1 MRECLNKLWVVV
13 MESLK
18 DVMKRDIVVVA
29 PDDSLKDAVDIMAS
43 RNIGCVVVVDK
54 NRPLGI
60 ITERDLVRKVLSKNI
75 YPSEAKVKDVMTTR
89 LISLDS
95 GKTIHDAV
103 DVLEK
108 NNIKKLPVIEYG
120 KLIGIVTMTDLLKSL
135 RRTEDEKS
143 EKLRETIKDL
153 HLTKI
158 KLQSRIIELEDKLNK

>member
-1 MRECLNKLWVVV
+1 

-18 DVMKRDIVVVA
+18 DVMKRDIAMVG
-29 PDDSLKDAVDIMAS
+29 PDDSLKNAVGIMAS

-75 YPSEAKVKDVMTTR
+75 HSSEAKVKDVMTTG

-95 GKTIHDAV
+95 GKTVQDAV

-108 NNIKKLPVIEYG
+108 NNIKKLPVIEHG

-143 EKLRETIKDL
+143 EKLRKTIKDL